1 MENNE
6 RTKQLLIIGNGF
18 DLACGL
24 KSRYNDFFYDL
35 YKENPQNYSITEEE
49 NYWFKLF
56 KGMVKFDENYT
67 LGWTDIELQILIELM
82 NIEFIYNIDLLL
94 NLNTLESKDSIKAY
108 ISRFI
113 YTKSNENKHYDE
125 DSVLNTFLVLKKTL
139 HEHEID
145 ILDKRSTFDRLKKDL
160 KKFENTFAFY
170 LNNEL
175 ERNGDDY
182 LINSSRLFD
191 RLLLQNHLSNKS
203 RNYQYNRTDIGDNT
217 QQIISFN
224 YTQPSLYDSI
234 RYIHG
239 NLKNRNI
246 IFGIDYDSVSN
257 LFNYHPLEFTKSYR
271 ILENKLNSK
280 VSISS
285 DIKNILFYG
294 HGLGEADYSYFQSIF
309 DTVDLYHS
317 DAKLIF
323 YWTQFG
329 DQDQYIEQVEKV
341 VWLIEKYGQTFANK
355 DHGRNLFTKLLLENR
370 IIFEEIVANEI

>member
-1 MENNE
+1 
-6 RTKQLLIIGNGF
+6 
-18 DLACGL
+18 
-24 KSRYNDFFYDL
+24 
-35 YKENPQNYSITEEE
+35 
-49 NYWFKLF
+49 
-56 KGMVKFDENYT
+56 MVKFDENYT

-94 NLNTLESKDSIKAY
+94 NLDTLDSQDSIKSY

-113 YTKSNENKHYDE
+113 YTNSDENKHYDE
-125 DSVLNTFLVLKKTL
+125 DSVLNTFLVFTETFHK
-139 HEHEID
+139 ID
-145 ILDKRSTFDRLKKDL
+145 PFNKRATFDRLKKDL
-160 KKFENTFAFY
+160 KKFETTFASY

-203 RNYQYNRTDIGDNT
+203 KLYQYNRTDNGANT

-224 YTQPSLYDSI
+224 YTQPSINDSI

-239 NLKNRNI
+239 NLVNKNI
-246 IFGIDYDSVSN
+246 IFGIDYDSVIN

-309 DTVDLYHS
+309 DTVDLYHG

-370 IIFEEIVANEI
+370 IIFEEIVVNEI

>member
-246 IFGIDYDSVSN
+246 IF
-257 LFNYHPLEFTKSYR
+257 
-271 ILENKLNSK
+271 
-280 VSISS
+280 
-285 DIKNILFYG
+285 
-294 HGLGEADYSYFQSIF
+294 DYS
-309 DTVDLYHS
+309 
-317 DAKLIF
+317 
-323 YWTQFG
+323 
-329 DQDQYIEQVEKV
+329 
-341 VWLIEKYGQTFANK
+341 
-355 DHGRNLFTKLLLENR
+355 
-370 IIFEEIVANEI
+370 

>member
-175 ERNGDDY
+175 ERNSDDY
-182 LINSSRLFD
+182 LINSSRWFD

-246 IFGIDYDSVSN
+246 IFGIDFDSVSN

>member
-329 DQDQYIEQVEKV
+329 DQDQYIDQVEKV

>member
-246 IFGIDYDSVSN
+246 IFGIDYDSVS
-257 LFNYHPLEFTKSYR
+257 
-271 ILENKLNSK
+271 
-280 VSISS
+280 ISS

>member
-6 RTKQLLIIGNGF
+6 ASKQLLIIGNGF

-35 YKENPQNYSITEEE
+35 YKENPKNYRITESK

-56 KGMVKFDENYT
+56 EGLVKFDEKST
-67 LGWTDIELQILIELM
+67 LGWTDIESQILTELM
-82 NIEFIYNIDLLL
+82 NVDFLYNNNLFFNIEPQMS
-94 NLNTLESKDSIKAY
+94 EDSIKAY

-113 YTKSNENKHYDE
+113 LTIADAFKYYDE
-125 DSVLNTFLVLKKTL
+125 DSVLNTFVVLTQTL
-139 HEHEID
+139 HKID

-160 KKFENTFAFY
+160 KKFETTFASY

-175 ERNGDDY
+175 ERSGDDY
-182 LINSSRLFD
+182 LFNSSRLFD
-191 RLLLQNHLSNKS
+191 KLLLQNHLSRHN
-203 RNYQYNRTDIGDNT
+203 QYNRTDIGNNT
-217 QQIISFN
+217 RQIISFN

-239 NLKNRNI
+239 NLENKNI

-271 ILENKLNSK
+271 ILENKLNSR

-309 DTVDLYHS
+309 DTVDLYHG

-329 DQDQYIEQVEKV
+329 DQDQYIVQVENV
-341 VWLIEKYGQTFANK
+341 VRLIEKYGQTFTNK

-370 IIFEEIVANEI
+370 IIFVEIDAI